1 MIEFPVILG
10 PDGRPIVMQK
20 NTHPAVYLD
29 TWALRLFAEGE
40 PALGQRFRDALLRV
54 RGTLMLSLLSF
65 GEFTSFDDPRHARTV
80 GAFVDSI
87 NPHIFFSQFDPFQVI
102 PAEYSIIAGQRN
114 GTPAGDVRLLDLY
127 AARRTG
133 PPHPSISDWFDYSID
148 RAQYR
153 AEIDEMAQ
161 RFLNGI
167 AELRNRFA
175 AEPDFVK
182 LALENVKVS
191 TLPRVT
197 QALLRALIYRL
208 DPKMTL
214 DVNDAL
220 DIAHCIV
227 PAAYADFVL
236 LDRRWYVRLKDA
248 ERFLRSVNIE
258 TLIAE
263 QYTQRDG
270 GVLKLL
276 ERLEAWP
283 PKPEGRTRGLPLGG
297 VT

>member
-10 PDGRPIVMQK
+10 PDGRPMIVQK
-20 NTHPAVYLD
+20 LAHPAIYLD
-29 TWALRLFAEGE
+29 TWALRLFAEGQ
-40 PALGQRFRDALLRV
+40 PALGQRFREALMRA
-54 RGTLMLSLLSF
+54 RGTLMLSHMSF

-80 GAFVDSI
+80 GAFVESI

-102 PAEYSIIAGQRN
+102 PAEYSTIAGQRN

-127 AARRTG
+127 AARHTG
-133 PPHPSISDWFDYSID
+133 GRHSGISDWFDYSAD
-148 RAQYR
+148 RAEYR
-153 AEIDEMAQ
+153 VAIDGMAQ
-161 RFLNGI
+161 RFLDGV
-167 AELRNRFA
+167 AELRYRFA
-175 AEPDFVK
+175 TEPDFVK
-182 LALENVKVS
+182 LALENVKAS
-191 TLPRVT
+191 KLPRLT

-248 ERFLRSVNIE
+248 EGFLRRVCIE
-258 TLIAE
+258 TRIAE
-263 QYTQRDG
+263 QYTQREG
-270 GVLKLL
+270 GVLKFL

-283 PKPEGRTRGLPLGG
+283 LEGCEQQ
-297 VT
+297 

>member
-10 PDGRPIVMQK
+10 PDGRPIVVQSI
-20 NTHPAVYLD
+20 THPAIYLD
-29 TWALRLFAEGE
+29 TWALRRFAEVE
-40 PALGQRFRDALLRV
+40 PALGQRFREALLRA
-54 RGTLMLSLLSF
+54 RGTLMLSHMSF
-65 GEFTSFDDPRHARTV
+65 GEFTSFDDPRHARSV

-102 PAEYSIIAGQRN
+102 PAEYSTIAGQRN
-114 GTPAGDVRLLDLY
+114 GSPAGEVRLLDMY

-133 PPHPSISDWFDYSID
+133 PRHPSISDWFDFSAD
-148 RAQYR
+148 RAKYR
-153 AEIDEMAQ
+153 VAIDEMAQ
-161 RFLNGI
+161 RFLDGV
-167 AELRNRFA
+167 AELRNRFTT
-175 AEPDFVK
+175 EPDFAK
-182 LALENVKVS
+182 LALENVRASK
-191 TLPRVT
+191 LPRVT

-248 ERFLRSVNIE
+248 EGFLRSVGIE
-258 TLIAE
+258 ARIAE
-263 QYTQRDG
+263 QYTLRDD
-270 GVLKLL
+270 GVLKFL
-276 ERLEAWP
+276 ERLEAWQ
-283 PKPEGRTRGLPLGG
+283 PKHEKRGI
-297 VT
+297 